1 MISLELSSVRAK
13 DADRAWLAQAV
24 ADFESKSK
32 VLTVLPVEARNL
44 DLETAFNGRTQGG
57 KSIALCPSLEEKVS
71 ASAES
76 MTITEA
82 AKTFHLS
89 QKHLERMAAR
99 GGFKFKRGYTTN
111 PSYRDGDAIMVERI
125 CALRDVGLNR
135 AQARNQIGMSYE
147 KFHRLL
153 SEYAIN
159 FPKVP
164 MRQRNKKAKA

>member
-1 MISLELSSVRAK
+1 MISLELNSVRAK
-13 DADRAWLAQAV
+13 DADRAWLAELMAQNEA
-24 ADFESKSK
+24 K
-32 VLTVLPVEARNL
+32 VVQVLPVDSRSA
-44 DLETAFNGRTQGG
+44 DIDTAFNGRTQGG
-57 KSIALCPSLEEKVS
+57 KSIALCPSLESKVS

-82 AKTFHLS
+82 AHAFHLS
-89 QKHLERMAAR
+89 VKDLERMAAR

-111 PSYRDGDAIMVERI
+111 PSYKDGDKALVERI

-164 MRQRNKKAKA
+164 LGQRNKKVKA